1 MLNVVVF
8 TGGRGSE
15 VLSKRLLSRR
25 DVALTL
31 VVNGYDDGAST
42 GEVRRFLGDSL
53 GPSDFRKNASRV
65 AAATG
70 SCSPALIALV
80 DRRLPDD
87 QAAAVAA
94 FDAMAKS
101 GGAEHGLRD
110 EEAAALRVR
119 LQAFRA
125 ELARGGTFDFA
136 DCAVG
141 NIVFAGG
148 FLLTR
153 RNFNAAVD
161 DYAVLLGLQ
170 PGVIENVTN
179 GENAFLVAI
188 DRDGA
193 VLGTEEAIVDAR
205 RENRIDDIYLV
216 DGPLPERSWTAEEG
230 RAYFEAHRAVVT
242 LNPRV
247 AARVDVADLIVYAP
261 GTQYSSLFPSYMT
274 PGMGRHIAGNLRAL
288 KLLITNLQMDAEIAG
303 SSAVGLVDRALFY
316 LTEKGHVAL
325 PTPFLITHYLLN
337 DPKHAEQE
345 RPYVPLGQV
354 DSFEDPR
361 LVRIGFYE
369 DGVTGR
375 HDASKVLTPF
385 VESLLQP
392 APRPRVAVLLYG
404 ANSANKLTQSMLEIA
419 RARPDMA
426 DLTIFAGRPGALDG
440 GFVAGLPFSVRFAA
454 DEDGAERA
462 VREGLA
468 AGEFDYV
475 VLFESSGMYRG
486 DDAAALIR
494 YVEGGRLDA
503 VWGSRRLSVRDID
516 RSYQQRRAE
525 TPLSRGVSRVGS
537 HALSFGYLML
547 YGRYVADTLSGVRAI
562 RASDAAAVPVP
573 LTHKLVN
580 QYLLGNLMRRRAD
593 LLEVPV
599 QFLPLSASRVR
610 RTSLGEGLRSL
621 ATMARIRMSRPT
633 TRDAAPTTND
643 GVPTTNEA
651 SPTTRS

>member
-8 TGGRGSE
+8 TGGRGSD
-15 VLSKRLLSRR
+15 VLSQRLLARQ

-70 SCSPALIALV
+70 SCPPELIALV
-80 DRRLPDD
+80 DRRL
-87 QAAAVAA
+87 AADETAARAEFESIAATAPPAVRA
-94 FDAMAKS
+94 
-101 GGAEHGLRD
+101 
-110 EEAAALRVR
+110 R
-119 LQAFRA
+119 LDAFRA
-125 ELARGGTFDFA
+125 ELTRSFA
-136 DCAVG
+136 FSDCAIG
-141 NIVFAGG
+141 NLVFAGG
-148 FLLTR
+148 FLLAGR
-153 RNFNAAVD
+153 RFNAAVD
-161 DYAVLLGLQ
+161 DYSALLGLP
-170 PGVIENVTN
+170 PGVIEDVTN

-205 RENRIDDIYLV
+205 RENRIDDIFLI
-216 DGPLPERSWTAEEG
+216 DRPLPEKPWTTEEA
-230 RAYFEAHRAVVT
+230 RAFFASHAAGVT

-247 AARVDVADLIVYAP
+247 AAKVDAADLIVYAP
-261 GTQYSSLFPSYMT
+261 GTQYSSLFPSYLT
-274 PGMGRHIAGNLRAL
+274 PGLGRHIAANLKAL

-316 LTEKGHVAL
+316 LTEKGKVAL

-337 DPKHAEQE
+337 DPKQTETE

-385 VESLLQP
+385 VESLVRP
-392 APRPRVAVLLYG
+392 APRARVGVLLYR

-419 RARPDMA
+419 RSLPERA
-426 DLTIFAGRPGALDG
+426 DLTIFAARPSMLIDD
-440 GFVAGLPFSVRFAA
+440 GFVRGLPFDVRFAA
-454 DEDGAERA
+454 DEGEAEKSLRA
-462 VREGLA
+462 SIE
-468 AGEFDYV
+468 AGELDYV

-486 DDAAALIR
+486 DDAAGLIR

-516 RSYQQRRAE
+516 RSYQQRHTESAVAR
-525 TPLSRGVSRVGS
+525 SVSRMGS
-537 HALSFGYLML
+537 HVLSFGYLML
-547 YGRYVADTLSGVRAI
+547 YGRYVADTLSGVRAV
-562 RASDAAAVPVP
+562 RAADAAAVPVA
-573 LTHKLVN
+573 LTHPMVN
-580 QYLLGNLMRRRAD
+580 QHLLGRLMRRRAD

-599 QFLPLSASRVR
+599 QFLPLAADRVT
-610 RTSLGEGLRSL
+610 RTSIGDGVHSL
-621 ATMARIRMSRPT
+621 ATMVRARLKRL
-633 TRDAAPTTND
+633 
-643 GVPTTNEA
+643 
-651 SPTTRS
+651 

>member
-15 VLSKRLLSRR
+15 VLSKRLLGRK
-25 DVALTL
+25 DVSLTL

-70 SCSPALIALV
+70 SCSAALIALV

-87 QAAAVAA
+87 EAQARAA
-94 FDAMAKS
+94 FAALAGE
-101 GGAEHGLRD
+101 GGVSDGVTPA
-110 EEAAALRVR
+110 EAAGVAERLRAFQSAL
-119 LQAFRA
+119 A
-125 ELARGGTFDFA
+125 ARSFKLA

-141 NIVFAGG
+141 NVVFAGG
-148 FLLTR
+148 YLLAGR
-153 RNFNAAVD
+153 RFNDAVD
-161 DYAVLLGLQ
+161 DYCGLLGL
-170 PGVIENVTN
+170 PVGVVDNVTQ
-179 GENAFLVAI
+179 GENAFLVAL
-188 DRDGA
+188 DRQGG
-193 VLGTEEAIVDAR
+193 VLGTEEDIVDAR
-205 RENRIDDIYLV
+205 RANRIDDIFLV
-216 DGPLPERSWTAEEG
+216 DQPPPAGVSDAATARE
-230 RAYFEAHRAVVT
+230 FFDAHAARIT

-247 AARVDVADLIVYAP
+247 AARVDLADLIVYAP
-261 GTQYSSLFPSYMT
+261 GTQYSSLFPSYLT
-274 PGMGRHIAGNLRAL
+274 PGLGRHIAGNLKAL

-316 LTEKGHVAL
+316 LTEKGQSPL

-337 DPKHAEQE
+337 DPKQSEPAS
-345 RPYVPLGQV
+345 PYVPLGQV

-369 DGVTGR
+369 DGVSGR
-375 HDASKVLTPF
+375 HDASKVLAPF
-385 VESLLQP
+385 VESLLRP
-392 APRPRVAVLLYG
+392 AVRVRVGVLLYG

-419 RARPDMA
+419 RAQPASAELTVFAARPEGLSD
-426 DLTIFAGRPGALDG
+426 DG
-440 GFVAGLPFSVRFAA
+440 FTRHLPFGVEFA
-454 DEDGAERA
+454 DGEDGAERTIRDA
-462 VREGLA
+462 IA
-468 AGEFDYV
+468 AERFDYV

-486 DDAAALIR
+486 DDASALIR

-516 RSYQQRRAE
+516 LSYQQRRAE
-525 TPLSRGVSRVGS
+525 GPLSRGLSRAGS
-537 HALSFGYLML
+537 HMLSVAYLML

-599 QFLPLSASRVR
+599 QFLPLSAARVR
-610 RTSLGEGLRSL
+610 RTSIGEGLRSL
-621 ATMARIRMSRPT
+621 GAMLKTRVAPRSRP
-633 TRDAAPTTND
+633 
-643 GVPTTNEA
+643 
-651 SPTTRS
+651 

>member
-15 VLSKRLLSRR
+15 VLSKRLLARA

-70 SCSPALIALV
+70 SCSAELIALV
-80 DRRLPDD
+80 DHRL
-87 QAAAVAA
+87 AADPAAGRAEFETLAADGGRARGLPGGEAERVAA
-94 FDAMAKS
+94 
-101 GGAEHGLRD
+101 
-110 EEAAALRVR
+110 R
-119 LQAFRA
+119 LQAFQA
-125 ELARGGTFDFA
+125 ELARGGTFAFE

-141 NIVFAGG
+141 NVVFAGG
-148 FLLTR
+148 FLLAGR
-153 RNFNAAVD
+153 AFNAAVD
-161 DYAVLLGLQ
+161 DYAALLGLA
-170 PGVIENVTN
+170 PGVVDDVTQ

-188 DRDGA
+188 DRDGG

-205 RENRIDDIYLV
+205 RENRIDDIFLI
-216 DGPLPERSWTAEEG
+216 DRPLPPGDWTAA
-230 RAYFEAHRAVVT
+230 RAREFFAARAAALT

-247 AARVDVADLIVYAP
+247 AARVDAADLIVYAP

-274 PGMGRHIAGNLRAL
+274 PGLGRHIAGNLKAL

-316 LTEKGHVAL
+316 LTEKGRVPL
-325 PTPFLITHYLLN
+325 PAPFLITHYLLN
-337 DPKHAEQE
+337 DPKHAEAE

-369 DGVTGR
+369 DGVSGR
-375 HDASKVLTPF
+375 HDAAKVLTPF
-385 VESLLQP
+385 VESLLAP
-392 APRPRVAVLLYG
+392 APRVRVAMLLYG

-419 RARPDMA
+419 RAQPASA
-426 DLTIFAGRPGALDG
+426 DLTIFAARPEPRIDDA
-440 GFVAGLPFSVRFAA
+440 FVRALPFAVDFAEDETHAEQRVRAA
-454 DEDGAERA
+454 LAEGR
-462 VREGLA
+462 
-468 AGEFDYV
+468 FDYV

-494 YVEGGRLDA
+494 YVEGGRLDG

-525 TPLSRGVSRVGS
+525 GPLARGLSRAGS
-537 HALSFGYLML
+537 HALSIGYLAL

-599 QFLPLSASRVR
+599 QFLPLSADRVR
-610 RTSLGEGLRSL
+610 RTSVGEGLRSL
-621 ATMARIRMSRPT
+621 WTMLRARV
-633 TRDAAPTTND
+633 APR
-643 GVPTTNEA
+643 ERA
-651 SPTTRS
+651 

>member
-15 VLSKRLLSRR
+15 VLSKRLLARTGVS
-25 DVALTL
+25 LTL
-31 VVNGYDDGAST
+31 IVNGYDDGAST
-42 GEVRRFLGDSL
+42 GAVRRFLGDSL

-70 SCSPALIALV
+70 SCTPALIALA
-80 DRRLPDD
+80 DRRLPADGP
-87 QAAAVAA
+87 AARAA
-94 FDAMAKS
+94 FEALAED
-101 GGAEHGLRD
+101 GGTGEGVTGP
-110 EEAAALRVR
+110 EADGVRVR
-119 LQAFRA
+119 LQAFAA
-125 ELARGGTFDFA
+125 ELARAGSFDFS

-141 NIVFAGG
+141 NIVFAGAY
-148 FLLTR
+148 LLAGR
-153 RNFNAAVD
+153 IFNAAVD
-161 DYAVLLGLQ
+161 DYSVLLGL
-170 PGVIENVTN
+170 PEGVIDNVTR

-205 RENRIDDIYLV
+205 RENRLDDIFLV
-216 DGPLPERSWTAEEG
+216 DQPLPPGAWSADTA
-230 RAYFEAHRAVVT
+230 RAFFAEHAAHLT

-247 AARVDVADLIVYAP
+247 ARKVDAADLIVYAP
-261 GTQYSSLFPSYMT
+261 GTQYSSLFPSYLT
-274 PGMGRHIAGNLRAL
+274 PGLGRHIAGNLKAL

-316 LTEKGHVAL
+316 LTEKGRVAL
-325 PTPFLITHYLLN
+325 PTPFLFTHYLLN
-337 DPKHAEQE
+337 DPKQGEAE

-369 DGVTGR
+369 DGVSGR

-392 APRPRVAVLLYG
+392 APRVRVAVLLYG

-419 RARPDMA
+419 RAQPAHA
-426 DLTIFAGRPGALDG
+426 DLTIFASKPEALIDDTL
-440 GFVAGLPFSVRFAA
+440 VRGLPFAVEFSAT
-454 DEDGAERA
+454 EDDAERRI
-462 VREGLA
+462 REGLSRGA
-468 AGEFDYV
+468 FDYV

-516 RSYQQRRAE
+516 VSYQQRRAE
-525 TPLSRGVSRVGS
+525 GPLSRGLSRAGS
-537 HALSFGYLML
+537 HALSFIYLIL

-580 QYLLGNLMRRRAD
+580 QHLLGNLMRRRAD

-599 QFLPLSASRVR
+599 QFLPLSADRVR
-610 RTSLGEGLRSL
+610 RTSIGEGVRSL
-621 ATMARIRMSRPT
+621 GTIVRARVAKRP
-633 TRDAAPTTND
+633 
-643 GVPTTNEA
+643 
-651 SPTTRS
+651 